1 VVQLLDSDIET
12 REVLDWKGVH
22 LIHYMGSSCS
32 QKVRIFL
39 NLKGI
44 DWESHTIDLLAN
56 ENVEPWFLGINPR
69 GLAPVLV
76 HNGAVHIESNDI
88 IQYLENVFPEPR
100 LIPAGHEKEVAALLK
115 HEDDLH
121 LDLRTLSFRFVFN
134 PQGPPKT
141 PEQLKKYRTNGTG
154 TVRGHKDG
162 DREIQLEWWERAA
175 KEGYTDERTRAAAQ
189 KFRAEFASLDERLA
203 QHPYLLGQDLTV
215 LDIAWFIYAHR
226 LSLAGYPF
234 ARLHPRVDAFV
245 QKLRATPGFAKE
257 VATPPEFDAHL
268 AATRK
273 ANLQAG
279 KTLEMV
285 AGF

>member
-1 VVQLLDSDIET
+1 
-12 REVLDWKGVH
+12 
-22 LIHYMGSSCS
+22 M
-32 QKVRIFL
+32 
-39 NLKGI
+39 
-44 DWESHTIDLLAN
+44 
-56 ENVEPWFLGINPR
+56 
-69 GLAPVLV
+69 
-76 HNGAVHIESNDI
+76 
-88 IQYLENVFPEPR
+88 
-100 LIPAGHEKEVAALLK
+100 AALLK
-115 HEDDLH
+115 HEYDLH
-121 LDLRTLSFRFVFN
+121 LDLRPLTFRFVFN
-134 PQGPPKT
+134 PPAPPKT

-154 TVRGHKDG
+154 TVRGQKDG

-279 KTLEMV
+279 KPWRWWPGSSQRRVNSPAKDLTTDQVTVDRVLPT
-285 AGF
+285 AKDSWSPGGIGSPG